1 MKRDDPTPLDYATP
15 VKSPAAL
22 KIATR
27 IIGAIVA
34 AAFTVAGVTMAIF
47 GAPVLWDVISGS
59 PEIPTRDRM
68 YFLLIGVVLSVG
80 GVLICFVALLYL
92 MRLRWD

>member
-22 KIATR
+22 KIAIR
-27 IIGAIVA
+27 IIAATVA
-34 AAFTVAGVTMAIF
+34 AALIVAGVTMAVF
-47 GAPVLWDVISGS
+47 GAPVLWDVVRGS

-68 YFLLIGVVLSVG
+68 YFLLIGGVLFVG

-92 MRLRWD
+92 IRLRWD